1 MAAPFVVPVNLDF
14 SAGERQAL
22 QFSQKLNS
30 YFKPISIFNTGGFDR
45 PLGKLSDNALEF
57 EKSMKAANARVLA
70 FGASVG
76 VIYGVQRAFSEMV
89 KSAISV
95 EKQLTDINVILNA
108 SQDNLSKFSDSLFNI
123 ARNTGQSFKDV
134 ATAATEFA
142 RQGLGMQETLK
153 RTNDALVLTRLSGI
167 NAADAV
173 EALTAT
179 INSFSKS
186 ALDSTEVVNKFAA
199 VDAAFAI
206 SAGDL
211 AEAVKRVGSVAEDA
225 GVSLDELV
233 AIVTTAKQ
241 VTGREA
247 SVIGNAFKTI
257 FTRLQRPEVIQDLED
272 LGVSAR
278 DANGNVRPLLEVFNE
293 LAGVIDGVSH
303 ATKIRIEQEVGSVYQ
318 INTLKAA
325 LSDLNKEYGI
335 YKSALDIA
343 SNSTDQA
350 TRRNEELN
358 KTIAAQLSITKNNL
372 TQFGASIGQSVV
384 NPALKRVLDI
394 TNGALDV
401 VNSKDTGDIGQKF
414 GKGIVD
420 GIGSYLSG
428 PGLII
433 IGAILRRVF
442 QGFAKFVADASGTL
456 LNINSLVKQRADVES
471 AVLNILTKESS
482 LQQAILS
489 GTVSQEQAQS
499 RVLQLLREE
508 VLLRERAASFV
519 RGAADNII
527 SAGANPLPRRTRR
540 AADGLIP
547 NFADYQ
553 PKNAAEAKTIE
564 RIAPRGLIPNYNN
577 PLIHAIEREKAAGV
591 APSKI
596 KVGKSPQLVSR
607 DNPLGLGVYNTE
619 DEPAGLEQGI
629 RRAYAEGLNPKTYG
643 VPNYANIIL
652 RRSDIVERKSYF
664 SNTGKYYVNREGAPA
679 FYSPKKPLDFEEIPD
694 ILYHITKSVSG
705 IDKAKEIYAFRDG
718 GGLGGGQF
726 PGVSATTDRGLAL
739 GIRNDF
745 RNATRLQKTGDFDEF
760 SFVLNTIMQKDGIHP
775 YAAEQII
782 KNFREDYGYRFEPN
796 KNSLI
801 QSYFNERER
810 FTKKPNPIF
819 LSSHKY
825 AEYDPSDIGVVGFSK
840 TNIPREALVS
850 YGTDDFNKELRIASS
865 IPLKERFKFFKNKGL
880 IPNYNQYRG
889 YKVID
894 SRGYVNPNETSGVAL
909 SGFLGK
915 YRKTLQ
921 GFKGESLDDLLKY
934 FAANNPAAIEEA
946 LKLGLI
952 KEAARGLIP
961 NYASKYSLGYGKFKS
976 NIFGLKDIF
985 KKPKETLQ
993 KLPFRIAG
1001 SVGALGAGLFVDK
1014 IKNEPLIAQQF
1025 YSAARY
1031 LSGVGGVRNLKLSK
1045 DQLIEEFSSY
1055 DNRSSRALQGAL
1067 LNEGSFIPN
1076 QVYNANNLGNT
1087 LGGFRLGKNKKGFR
1101 IQDAFDFDN
1110 STMREGFST
1119 SKGFSE
1125 NVTINRPKNKILSY
1139 LFNKIPEGEKKVG
1152 PLGLRSVK
1160 YALDD
1165 IDFQSFDI
1173 HGEDLDFAK
1182 YGSPFL
1188 TRINF
1193 PKLSTGLIP
1202 NYAPIRKNA
1211 FNPQIRLGEYLGG
1224 GSYKDIFSVKS
1235 IQHDLFDKRFNLNPD
1250 DVVAGVLRRKAAYG
1264 HSVQDF
1270 EIHEQL
1276 SNAGAPVPKFYGYS
1290 DVNVPIGLARFRG
1303 EKEKFRRKN
1312 AAIIE
1317 KVNPFNLTDNRDLE
1331 FYTGFQHRS
1340 DPEANISSALTRYL
1354 QDRGFIESYRTSTK
1368 YLRDGR
1374 QIKLP
1379 GDLPLRN
1386 LGYARGYEKSDVI
1399 RELAQIAQ
1407 FPVDAQLGYGDFKF
1421 IDRLFQDYGL
1431 RVVDSGYLR
1440 PKKSAAGLIPNFV
1453 KPEHLS
1459 EAIGAI
1465 EGGYQPGQIKELDV
1479 PNLGRVVYN
1488 TAEKVVDLGFAQPAI
1503 MPPVQSKAGQI
1514 YRENFINRHG
1524 FNPYTEKPF
1533 SAAGLIPNFA
1543 DSRLVTGRDI
1553 VSLSP
1558 EEFFRLEDEI
1568 KRTKS
1573 VLRKFT
1579 QNIGFAATEAERLG
1593 KQFDLNAEAQRS
1605 LERRLKAS
1613 ERASVK
1619 PVRGLGRLPIQYS
1632 TPYTPDFTPT
1642 EAAFPGSDPT
1652 DRIVTE
1658 PKPKISPPL
1667 SIYSSAPIVSRVPGV
1682 TPSIYTSTPPNL
1694 QSPPI
1699 STFNQP
1705 IGGPIGRLSIYP
1717 LKSSAQEI
1725 TDYQNALRRSGL
1737 AQKPSLAAEIDRINE
1752 GYGQGTGRAGET
1764 PFVTN
1769 PLLVQKLAE
1778 NRLKALERERVQQE
1792 LAQRREARRA
1802 KSALNQQRYGN
1813 LSFGAGF
1820 AATIAGGVASQ
1831 VIGDETYGSRLA
1843 QASVGAG
1850 AGAVSGAFT
1859 GFALTGNPI
1868 GAVAGGLIG
1877 LLPSLLDVVKA
1888 FKDNTTDLSKELEQL
1903 KDSAARSADSLS
1915 RYGNATEVL
1924 ANLGKDGEPVNI
1936 NVVNRLRKQQSEA
1949 FANLSPERQ
1958 ARLNELE
1965 KLEGLSGI
1973 KRFQNEIADEDA
1985 LAQQKT
1991 DAVIAFRKLA
2001 STGISQRRVINDQII
2016 PVGGE
2021 FGPLVVPTE
2030 RTPPELKPT
2039 LKADVENAINRL
2051 LNARSNDNKTSLNV
2065 QLLNKQTLTTLENAQ
2080 KESAEAFLEA
2090 FKKAALA
2097 AGNDLGVELISIV
2110 LQGFKEA
2117 DRPVFVEE
2125 FSKRF
2130 NVKAL
2135 QNQEE
2140 AERIRAEAEKNRKID
2155 VRRFDDRVFT
2165 TSQNFLNAN
2174 LDFQTIQRLS
2184 AIGNQGRIDSF
2195 QTLSRGAIENI
2206 SPFVGDT
2213 TIANLRNQTELRQ
2226 IELERDANLNQ
2237 AARQFQTSANTN
2249 ISNGLLEIINNELS
2263 RARSSIAEPNK
2274 VQKAAFD
2281 ILEPINQD
2289 RNNFN
2294 RLLSAGDING
2304 ATVALEKLLDTLNA
2318 AREPVAKAAQDPNNK
2333 DNLNLKNINEGLGQ
2347 VILTLT
2353 QTYKELQGVHTQA
2366 FTQEKIRLELSKNLN
2381 TQLQDQIALQKKIN
2395 FGGGIESV
2403 VGGSS
2408 QRADTLLKAL
2418 AFSRS
2423 DNETVRGEGA
2433 FLFAELE
2440 KSFTDQVSPQNR
2452 RAIEDAYVRNSSNFS
2467 GVFNRFPTEESL
2479 REMARLGFQSRFR
2492 PEANVDL
2499 GIPVPRINPAA
2510 TELEILPSTGPQ
2522 TGLKDTKINLSTK
2535 SLLADI
2541 SGLVTYALGSLQSP
2555 EYKDPGNIIIPEIN
2569 TPQLPQSDFQK
2580 DLEQIQRAN
2589 EIMKRLAAEQ
2599 SVNRAAD
2606 IPDIPFNALSDR
2618 FPTNNFAYGSASQT
2632 FIDRF
2637 NRPKTVPPIN
2647 YNPIVPP
2654 NLNPGGISPLPNQPP
2669 PANFRGG
2676 LSYGGIS
2683 QPITPKDLSATSF
2696 QSKTLEY
2703 GGISPVSLPNI
2714 PPVKTFDFKGF
2725 QFGGIS
2731 PNRVNR
2737 VDRATAPQR
2746 SLSIEVASLGDLLK
2760 NPNDPFFPTR
2770 RGKTSAPTTGG
2781 ADQELDK
2788 LRAGIDNFLNELS
2801 AQSGSLRVDTGIS
2814 PRNRLAIRPSLA
2826 RGVADINYNDRGELT
2841 EDEQLSKGLSI
2852 LKEDL
2857 KLRRDREIAE
2867 ASLLKRLHSELLIE
2881 GKISAELYRQ
2891 TYNRNINAKLEKDGK
2906 LDIKDIGGGFVNEFR
2921 YEQRDLYKDI
2931 YEDTTDLA
2939 RHMKSSF
2946 KDAFQTFASGAK
2958 SSKDIVRE
2966 LGISIL
2972 TNITN
2977 KAIDRSVDIIGGA
2990 AVSGLSSA
2998 FSSFRRK
3005 ASGGPVYKNYN
3016 QGGYVQ
3022 RFASGGQARPGLVI
3036 SGSGIVDDNPVILK
3050 EGDYVLKQSSVNKYG
3065 VAGIENILLTN
3076 RFEYDNE
3083 LRPTTGKANIDPRLS
3098 AIALDDENNPQ
3109 NALRLERENALYN
3122 YVNARTAYDKQKEE
3136 AMKQYRRG
3144 IRNQMIAAY
3153 VSAAIQVG
3161 GAAFQARGGAGGV
3174 KPNNSSN
3181 SYYSG
3186 TNAYSGNLV
3195 SPTVV
3200 NNGNG
3205 TISYIGRAMGGPVFK
3220 NYGSGGI
3227 ADNDNVPAMVM
3238 KGEMIIPR
3246 ETVNRVGRNFLD
3258 KLNRGEIKK
3267 YAYGGVVGENNLSIS
3282 TPNLNVISDPLTR
3295 LVGLMENLTQTL
3307 AGKTQPTQGQ
3317 NGPQFNFEI
3326 NIEAGG
3332 GAPGTQ
3338 PQGQAATQTQNNN
3351 QGITP
3356 EQAKELGNS
3365 IRAAVKEV
3373 ITKELRSGG
3382 ILSNEFQKR
3391 G

>member
-553 PKNAAEAKTIE
+553 PKNVAEAKTIE

-915 YRKTLQ
+915 YQKTLQ

-934 FAANNPAAIEEA
+934 FASNNPAAIEEA

-961 NYASKYSLGYGKFKS
+961 NYNKKIPNYASFHRSQSIPQELIKKVLSLRNIPLGYGSHAKKAVLDDVRR
-976 NIFGLKDIF
+976 FGFDAIPQV
-985 KKPKETLQ
+985 PK
-993 KLPFRIAG
+993 
-1001 SVGALGAGLFVDK
+1001 
-1014 IKNEPLIAQQF
+1014 
-1025 YSAARY
+1025 
-1031 LSGVGGVRNLKLSK
+1031 
-1045 DQLIEEFSSY
+1045 
-1055 DNRSSRALQGAL
+1055 
-1067 LNEGSFIPN
+1067 
-1076 QVYNANNLGNT
+1076 T
-1087 LGGFRLGKNKKGFR
+1087 LGINPSEIIEVKTTDAGDIREILLRRPGKKGVD
-1101 IQDAFDFDN
+1101 QVMA
-1110 STMREGFST
+1110 
-1119 SKGFSE
+1119 
-1125 NVTINRPKNKILSY
+1125 V
-1139 LFNKIPEGEKKVG
+1139 
-1152 PLGLRSVK
+1152 
-1160 YALDD
+1160 ALDNPENAFIKTIWHLEPGRTD
-1165 IDFQSFDI
+1165 PHEPF
-1173 HGEDLDFAK
+1173 GFA
-1182 YGSPFL
+1182 
-1188 TRINF
+1188 R
-1193 PKLSTGLIP
+1193 GLIP

-1317 KVNPFNLTDNRDLE
+1317 KVNPFNLTDNRELE
-1331 FYTGFQHRS
+1331 FYTGFQYRS
-1340 DPEANISSALTRYL
+1340 DPEANISSALTSYL
-1354 QDRGFIESYRTSTK
+1354 KDRGFIESYRTSTK

-1407 FPVDAQLGYGDFKF
+1407 FPADAQLGYGDFKF

-1440 PKKSAAGLIPNFV
+1440 PKKSVAGLIPNFV

-1792 LAQRREARRA
+1792 LTQRREARRA

-2001 STGISQRRVINDQII
+2001 STGISQRRAINDQII

-2333 DNLNLKNINEGLGQ
+2333 DNLNTRNLNEGLGQ
-2347 VILTLT
+2347 TILALT
-2353 QTYKELQGVHTQA
+2353 QTYKELQGVQTQV

-2440 KSFTDQVSPQNR
+2440 NLFAGQVSPQR
-2452 RAIEDAYVRNSSNFS
+2452 RRTIEDAYVQNARNFS
-2467 GVFNRFPTEESL
+2467 GVFDRFATDDSL
-2479 REMARLGFQSRFR
+2479 RENARLSFANRFR
-2492 PEANVDL
+2492 PEADINL

-2599 SVNRAAD
+2599 SVNRAAE

-2618 FPTNNFAYGSASQT
+2618 FPTDNFAYGSASQT

-2788 LRAGIDNFLNELS
+2788 LRAGIDTFLNELS

-2814 PRNRLAIRPSLA
+2814 PRNQLAIRPALA
-2826 RGVADINYNDRGELT
+2826 RGVANINYNDRGELT

-3122 YVNARTAYDKQKEE
+3122 YVNARAAYDKQKEE

-3153 VSAAIQVG
+3153 VGAAIQVG
-3161 GAAFQARGGAGGV
+3161 GAAFQAAKSPSPYGGVPKNAGGKGSV
-3174 KPNNSSN
+3174 YGGFPTSTGFSN
-3181 SYYSG
+3181 
-3186 TNAYSGNLV
+3186 TNVGFA
-3195 SPTVV
+3195 
-3200 NNGNG
+3200 
-3205 TISYIGRAMGGPVFK
+3205 AMGGLASRDGFK
-3220 NYGSGGI
+3220 RYALGGI
-3227 ADNDNVPAMVM
+3227 ADNDNVPAMLM